1 MGLLGRLW
9 IMRKRDGEIRCFD
22 SHQSA
27 DAYSR
32 EQMLA
37 MTPQERISLLL
48 RMIKDRY
55 GPFPRLER
63 VLRVTELEKS

>member
-1 MGLLGRLW
+1 
-9 IMRKRDGEIRCFD
+9 MRKRDGEIRIFD
-22 SHQSA
+22 SHQAA